1 MEELVIKPDPALR
14 KIMFIAWGILTFIGI
29 IALTPLIIFVPELAV
44 KITFAIILA
53 VFLLIMFLYFLWISA
68 FFKTLEYRIDSE
80 AVKAS
85 KGVFWK
91 KHTSVPYAK
100 ITNVDITEGPL
111 QRKYGLGT
119 VHVQTAGA
127 GGAQGAV
134 AELRLDGV
142 TDYERLKEI
151 IMAGVLGVSPQITK
165 DSAPINSDTDVMLQ
179 MLAELKAIRA
189 SLDKGCG

>member
-1 MEELVIKPDPALR
+1 MEQLVIKPDIAYR
-14 KIMFIAWGILTFIGI
+14 KIMFFVCGIITLIGIL
-29 IALTPLIIFVPELAV
+29 PLSLFIIFIPEVPAKIVFGILFAV
-44 KITFAIILA
+44 Y
-53 VFLLIMFLYFLWISA
+53 LLLMLLYALWIPA
-68 FFKTLEYRIDSE
+68 FYKTLEYHIDGE

-85 KGVFWK
+85 RGVFWK

-100 ITNVDITEGPL
+100 ITNIDITEGPL
-111 QRKYGLGT
+111 QRMYGIGT

-142 TDYERLKEI
+142 TDYVRLKEI
-151 IMAGVLGVSPQITK
+151 VMAGVLGVSPRVTG
-165 DSAPINSDTDVMLQ
+165 DSAPIDEDTDISRQ

-189 SLDKGCG
+189 SLEKNRG

>member
-1 MEELVIKPDPALR
+1 MEQHVIKPDIAYR
-14 KIMFIAWGILTFIGI
+14 KVMFFVCGIVTLIGILP
-29 IALTPLIIFVPELAV
+29 LTLFIIFIPAFTA
-44 KITFAIILA
+44 KIIFGILFT
-53 VFLLIMFLYFLWISA
+53 VYLLLMLLYALWIPA
-68 FFKTLEYRIDSE
+68 FYKTLEYRIDSE

-111 QRKYGLGT
+111 QRMYGIGT

-142 TDYERLKEI
+142 TDYARLKEI
-151 IMAGVLGVSPQITK
+151 VMAGVLGVSPRVTG
-165 DSAPINSDTDVMLQ
+165 DPTPINGGTDIMHQ

-189 SLDKGCG
+189 SLEQGRG